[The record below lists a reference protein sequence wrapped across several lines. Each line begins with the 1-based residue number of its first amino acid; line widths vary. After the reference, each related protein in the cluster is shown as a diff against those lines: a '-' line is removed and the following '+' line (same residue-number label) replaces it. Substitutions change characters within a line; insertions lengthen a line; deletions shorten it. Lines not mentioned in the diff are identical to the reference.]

1 MIAKTLHKIAFLL
14 MTIYLPFAA
23 ADPCC
28 EDNKEHEGKEFIDCG
43 KQYLHLDQID
53 LIENAIFVK
62 IDDVIYETP
71 CLYSDEM
78 GYYILQVK
86 KSSCAFWQHPCPWCD
101 HCNARWK
108 KCCANCRRHK
118 ESGKK
123 CS

>member
-43 KQYLHLDQID
+43 KQYLHLDQIA
-53 LIENAIFVK
+53 LTETAIFVK

-86 KSSCAFWQHPCPWCD
+86 KSSCAF
-101 HCNARWK
+101 
-108 KCCANCRRHK
+108 
-118 ESGKK
+118 
-123 CS
+123 